1 MNQSRVRH
9 GRCTMACFSV
19 AGMHAV
25 ARMPTRVVCAVPNDA
40 RHTRR
45 RTPTFRAR
53 RIRFTSCQTARAS
66 AHRAVHLERPD
77 TKARA
82 CSPRHA
88 EAQTLGDDAEQR
100 VYAFG
105 RRSRSQC
112 ICSPQVRASLVLAC
126 LRFELPKQRVLTKL
140 FSLFDAHSG
149 TVSFRRSM
157 EPDNG

>member
-1 MNQSRVRH
+1 M
-9 GRCTMACFSV
+9 
-19 AGMHAV
+19 
-25 ARMPTRVVCAVPNDA
+25 
-40 RHTRR
+40 
-45 RTPTFRAR
+45 
-53 RIRFTSCQTARAS
+53 
-66 AHRAVHLERPD
+66 
-77 TKARA
+77 KARA